1 MDKRRGPAKALS
13 LSLSLSLFASAHPR
27 NRVLI
32 TTRKNTHYTTYI
44 RQVLKR
50 KSKRACRFRV
60 SPKSSTTNPKCRCAL
75 GFRLN
80 LHPQL
85 ETLSA
90 QTGVLPSGLSQAC
103 PRRQHHAQACR
114 ILLLFSSQPFSCRHR
129 RFPWRSSRRRCPG
142 DARMRVCGC
151 VSKCKCMY
159 VCVCARAHAYARVH
173 YIFVVYTYIHAS
185 ICVHINMCTQT

>member
-1 MDKRRGPAKALS
+1 LKQSQRRQSQLACPAAQRLRPKTRTRYTPSRTFAVMDKRRGPAKALS

-90 QTGVLPSGLSQAC
+90 QTGVQAITSLPAAAASC
-103 PRRQHHAQACR
+103 PSLQ
-114 ILLLFSSQPFSCRHR
+114 
-129 RFPWRSSRRRCPG
+129 
-142 DARMRVCGC
+142 DT
-151 VSKCKCMY
+151 
-159 VCVCARAHAYARVH
+159 
-173 YIFVVYTYIHAS
+173 FVVQLPAL
-185 ICVHINMCTQT
+185 